1 MRSWRTL
8 IRLLA
13 LPALSAWGG
22 AALAQDRDNCLYC
35 HQYPGLS
42 RLDSE
47 SSRVRLFYIDPGY
60 VHNLRGPHARLACTD
75 CHNREEVGVVPHLAS
90 TPVDCT
96 RQCHLASSTAPERRF
111 SHENIA
117 RMLEQSAHAQGVLKS
132 LEYSGGPLLSPSQ
145 SVCLY
150 CHDEPVFRDVAAH
163 ARLESTDNALDRC
176 DVCHRTQIPLDTPY
190 FLLHVSSRLLTARP
204 SLEVAQV
211 CATCHSDPAVLRP
224 RGIPDAVASYV
235 RSYHGKAALLGD
247 ITTAN
252 CVSCHIRAGENAHLM
267 RGPKDPL
274 SAVHPAHV
282 ANSCRTTTCHP
293 GAEKTLAENAVH
305 LDLPSARGTIDFALA
320 VAFILLTIVSF
331 GPSAVIVLLE
341 LAQLVIGRHHHA
353 SRRVANLA
361 EKILARPDG
370 AALLQRFNLP
380 QRIQHWLLTAL
391 FVLLCL
397 TGFPMKFADQAW
409 AGATIRMF
417 GGLAT
422 ARVLH
427 HWAGIALVIG
437 FGLHLLHIALGV
449 TRRAI
454 VLHLNGDSRGWL
466 NAVLSLPIA
475 LTPNDLR
482 QAGYLLGYLVG
493 MRRERPLFG
502 RFTVNEKFE
511 YFGVLWGTTL
521 LGVTGLM
528 LWGEQI
534 SSHFLSGRA
543 FNLATIIHTYEA
555 FLAVIHVGIL
565 HIYNVVLNPAVF
577 PLSLATL
584 TGQTP
589 VTKLAEEHGQ
599 YVLDTAAALGLEV
612 AEADDA

>member
-1 MRSWRTL
+1 M
-8 IRLLA
+8 
-13 LPALSAWGG
+13 LPRQACIPIL
-22 AALAQDRDNCLYC
+22 AALVLANLVSAQDRDNCLYC

-42 RLDSE
+42 RLDPTSA
-47 SSRVRLFYIDPGY
+47 RVRLFYVDPGY

-75 CHNREEVGVVPHLAS
+75 CHNRDEVGVVPHLTS

-96 RQCHLASSTAPERRF
+96 RQCHLASRTAPERRF

-117 RMLEQSAHAQGVLKS
+117 RMLEQSVHTQSVLRGLS
-132 LEYSGGPLLSPSQ
+132 FTGGPLLEPNQ
-145 SVCLY
+145 SICLY
-150 CHDEPVFRDVAAH
+150 CHDEPVFRNVAAH

-176 DVCHRTQIPLDTPY
+176 DVCHTTQIPLDTQY
-190 FLLHVSSRLLTARP
+190 YLLHVSSRLLTARP

-211 CATCHSDPAVLRP
+211 CAICHSDPAIRTQREL
-224 RGIPDAVASYV
+224 PDAVASYV
-235 RSYHGKAALLGD
+235 RSFHGKAALLGD
-247 ITTAN
+247 VTTAN

-267 RGPKDPL
+267 HGPDNPL
-274 SAVHPAHV
+274 SSVHPAHV
-282 ANSCRTTTCHP
+282 ADSCRTTTCHP

-320 VAFILLTIVSF
+320 VGFILLTIISF

-341 LAQLVIGRHHHA
+341 LAQLLIGRHHHA
-353 SRRVANLA
+353 SRGVAVMA
-361 EKILARPDG
+361 QRILARPDG
-370 AALLQRFNLP
+370 AALLQRFSLP
-380 QRIQHWLLTAL
+380 QRIQHWLLTVL

-397 TGFPMKFADQAW
+397 TGFPMKFADQDW
-409 AGATIRMF
+409 AGATIRLF

-427 HWAGIALVIG
+427 HWAGIALVVG
-437 FGLHLLHIALGV
+437 FALHLLHIAVGV
-449 TRRAI
+449 TRRA
-454 VLHLNGDSRGWL
+454 VSLHLNGDSRGWL
-466 NAVLSLPIA
+466 NALASLPIA
-475 LTPNDLR
+475 LTLHDFR
-482 QAGYLLGYLVG
+482 QAGHLLSYLVG
-493 MRRERPLFG
+493 LRRERPLFG
-502 RFTVNEKFE
+502 RFTVSEKFE

-521 LGVTGLM
+521 LGITGLM
-528 LWGEQI
+528 LWGEQF

-599 YVLDTAAALGLEV
+599 FVVDTARALGLDEP
-612 AEADDA
+612 EAAHG